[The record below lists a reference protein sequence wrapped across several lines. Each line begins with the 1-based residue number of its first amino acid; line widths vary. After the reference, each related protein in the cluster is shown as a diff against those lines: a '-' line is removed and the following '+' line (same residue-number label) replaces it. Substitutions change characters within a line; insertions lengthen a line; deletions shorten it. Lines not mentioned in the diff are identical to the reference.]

1 MASIPNGNFNFES
14 EALKLYESDESDRLF
29 ATARDRFPSYQTSQ
43 LFDAID
49 WILDGLA
56 DNFASKYSESDWEVI
71 SGQLS
76 DHIHN
81 GLT

>member
-1 MASIPNGNFNFES
+1 MASIPNGSFDFES
-14 EALKLYESDESDRLF
+14 EALKLYESDESERLF
-29 ATARDRFPSYQTSQ
+29 ASARDRFPSYQTSQ

-56 DNFASKYSESDWEVI
+56 EDFAAKYSESDWEVI
-71 SGQLS
+71 SGHLS

>member
-1 MASIPNGNFNFES
+1 MASIPNGNFDFES
-14 EALKLYESDESDRLF
+14 EALKLYESDESECLF
-29 ATARDRFPSYQTSQ
+29 ATARDRFPRYQTSQ
-43 LFDAID
+43 LFDEID

-56 DNFASKYSESDWEVI
+56 ENLAANYSEPDWEVI
-71 SGQLS
+71 SGHLS

>member
-1 MASIPNGNFNFES
+1 MASIPNGNFDFEN
-14 EALKLYESDESDRLF
+14 EALKLYESDESGRLF
-29 ATARDRFPSYQTSQ
+29 ATARDRFPGYQTSQ

-49 WILDGLA
+49 WILDGLT
-56 DNFASKYSESDWEVI
+56 DNFSAKYSELDWEAI
-71 SGQLS
+71 SGHLS